1 MKQATGL
8 RIGRAALMTATAG
21 GVAVAGVVP
30 AANAASAAQRVMIGP
45 FGYGSLKLQRAMS

>member
-8 RIGRAALMTATAG
+8 RIGRAALVTATAG

-30 AANAASAAQRVMIGP
+30 AANAASAAQRVTIGP
-45 FGYGSLKLQRAMS
+45 FGYGILKLQRAMS